1 MTVKDLDLD
10 VDQDF
15 IDFCESLPAVR
26 TRKFETSIADWSIE
40 YGLDKQEML
49 YSLVKG
55 QSPIIHENEMHIRF
69 VAFLALCISFRRL
82 KETSKYEAIINHYG
96 DLFSTFELY
105 PHFCSM
111 MYKEKKNEESY
122 QSAILYAEEAVIR
135 LPSQEGVLHNYAE
148 TIVIALEE
156 GYGIN
161 SNLLEKAEELLNR
174 AISLSPKYAKFHY
187 TKGRIL
193 SLKKQYKR
201 ANEAILKAID
211 LEDSSKKDYVLRI
224 NEYQTQLAAIRNQ
237 QLNAKLE
244 ESIQDLQA
252 SKEAMSESLEKSKT
266 ENLQMLGFFVAIITF
281 TIGSFNLTKQ
291 ESVMDTVFLLF
302 ILSGC
307 LTISYVA
314 FSVLFSDIK
323 KNRTKILY
331 AFLLGALLIGLGFG
345 VHFLL

>member
-1 MTVKDLDLD
+1 MSVQDMDLN

-15 IDFCESLPAVR
+15 ISFCDSLPDLR
-26 TRKFETSIADWSIE
+26 MRRFETDIADWSIE
-40 YGLDKQEML
+40 FAHEKQEML
-49 YSLVKG
+49 YLLVSG
-55 QSPIIHENEMHIRF
+55 ASPIYHERAMLIRF

-82 KETSKYEAIINHYG
+82 KETSKYEAIIDQYG
-96 DLFSTFELY
+96 HLFSSFDLY

-111 MYKEKKNEESY
+111 MYKEKRNEESY
-122 QSAILYAEEAVIR
+122 QSAILYAEEAVTR
-135 LPSQEGVLHNYAE
+135 LPNHEGVIHNYAE

-156 GYGIN
+156 GYGI
-161 SNLLEKAEELLNR
+161 SPNLLDKAGEQLNR
-174 AISLSPKYAKFHY
+174 AISLSPKYAKFHF
-187 TKGRIL
+187 TKGRML
-193 SLKKQYKR
+193 SLKKQYKL

-224 NEYQTQLAAIRNQ
+224 NEYQSHLAVIRNL

-244 ESIQDLQA
+244 ESIKGLET
-252 SKEAMSESLEKSKT
+252 SKEAMEKSLESSKT

-291 ESVMDTVFLLF
+291 ESVMDTAFLLF

-314 FSVLFSDIK
+314 FSMLFSDIK
-323 KNRTKILY
+323 KNRTKIFF
-331 AFLLGALLIGLGFG
+331 AFILGCLLISLGFG